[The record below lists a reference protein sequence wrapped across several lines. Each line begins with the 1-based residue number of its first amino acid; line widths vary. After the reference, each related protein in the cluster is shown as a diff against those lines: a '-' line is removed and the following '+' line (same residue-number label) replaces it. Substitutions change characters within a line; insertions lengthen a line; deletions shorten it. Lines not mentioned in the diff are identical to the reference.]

1 MQELLVE
8 KFRWTIQT
16 LFVNGWFCV
25 VIVSLFYFFHIF
37 LVTFSMML
45 CRIHSPG
52 LRLLSFFKRSDSL
65 FPWCWSSICNA
76 HWMVWFY
83 TWSEKAIF
91 RLYCFQPFPFS
102 SLVPPALF
110 FFLKN
115 SIVETSE
122 ISTKTLIPLSFFF
135 LSCICSHPFP
145 WHLKFYSPFVEFL
158 LSNLALHHN
167 INS

>member
-1 MQELLVE
+1 MDDSVSLLCPYSTFSIFSKSPSPWCYVE
-8 KFRWTIQT
+8 STAQVCVYLAFSKEVI
-16 LFVNGWFCV
+16 LFFHGVEAPFVMPIGWFD
-25 VIVSLFYFFHIF
+25 S
-37 LVTFSMML
+37 
-45 CRIHSPG
+45 IHG
-52 LRLLSFFKRSDSL
+52 QRKQ
-65 FPWCWSSICNA
+65 
-76 HWMVWFY
+76 
-83 TWSEKAIF
+83 IF

-158 LSNLALHHN
+158 RSNLALHHN